1 MARGCLRRCCPFFLF
16 FWPNPAILPYSPKVT
31 PLRTFPAPQKTQ
43 KTAQDTQ
50 KTAQDTQ
57 KTHGGRRG
65 AAGRGPRAAG
75 RGPRAGGQSGKL
87 LPTRLGPAAARAARG
102 GPGAVS
108 PARLRHPH
116 PRAALGAAAADPGCW
131 GMCRPGSLGATR
143 PAAAQGEIRPC
154 TGGQLRKSAAART
167 ATYRVVPP
175 KHAAGGLA
183 SGRRARRGLV
193 RGRGELAAC
202 SGHAPR
208 RAGARCVA
216 LTHMREAPSSV
227 APARLRGARP
237 GGGDVAHKHGDS
249 SLRTETPVSAETG
262 VFVYGDWGLRKRRP
276 ESPSRRLA
284 VSVNGD
290 SSLRLQVIGMR

>member
-1 MARGCLRRCCPFFLF
+1 MNGDPSLRRRRV
-16 FWPNPAILPYSPKVT
+16 AAT
-31 PLRTFPAPQKTQ
+31 RRAPPQEQK
-43 KTAQDTQ
+43 A
-50 KTAQDTQ
+50 
-57 KTHGGRRG
+57 
-65 AAGRGPRAAG
+65 
-75 RGPRAGGQSGKL
+75 

-175 KHAAGGLA
+175 KHAA
-183 SGRRARRGLV
+183 
-193 RGRGELAAC
+193 C

-237 GGGDVAHKHGDS
+237 GGGDVAHKLGDS
-249 SLRTETPVSAETG
+249 SGRCSATPALST
-262 VFVYGDWGLRKRRP
+262 P
-276 ESPSRRLA
+276 
-284 VSVNGD
+284 
-290 SSLRLQVIGMR
+290 

>member
-1 MARGCLRRCCPFFLF
+1 VNGDPGLRRRRV
-16 FWPNPAILPYSPKVT
+16 AAT
-31 PLRTFPAPQKTQ
+31 RRAPPQVRK
-43 KTAQDTQ
+43 A
-50 KTAQDTQ
+50 
-57 KTHGGRRG
+57 
-65 AAGRGPRAAG
+65 
-75 RGPRAGGQSGKL
+75 

-108 PARLRHPH
+108 PAWLRHPH

-154 TGGQLRKSAAART
+154 TGGRLRKSAAART
-167 ATYRVVPP
+167 ATHRVEPP
-175 KHAAGGLA
+175 RHAAGGLA

-262 VFVYGDWGLRKRRP
+262 VSVYGDWGLRL
-276 ESPSRRLA
+276 RRLG
-284 VSVNGD
+284 SP
-290 SSLRLQVIGMR
+290 